1 MQTYKL
7 PKIKFLPTKRGYK
20 IAYQHYRSKQSQNNK
35 SGILFLH
42 GHGSDMFGSKAE
54 AMMEWAIRKDLD
66 FTRFEL
72 FGHGQTGGDIMT
84 ATVGQWIN
92 DTCDIFD
99 NLLEKRQILVG
110 SSLGGWLM
118 LSLCKYRAEKIDSLV
133 GIAAAPDFTKGLI
146 WETLNKSE
154 QENFHTQGY
163 LTIAN
168 PYGEAD
174 VIYPYQL
181 VEEAENHL
189 VLEGPIEFY
198 GRVILHHGLCDTEVP
213 WQTSMKIAEQIQSDK
228 VEIHLDKSANHRYS
242 EEEQINAL
250 IQSLEKLTSTE

>member
-1 MQTYKL
+1 MQTNSSKNVN
-7 PKIKFLPTKRGYK
+7 FLPTKRGYK

-35 SGILFLH
+35 SGILFIH
-42 GHGSDMFGSKAE
+42 GHGSDMFGSKAK
-54 AMMEWAIRKDLD
+54 AIMDWAINRDID

-72 FGHGQTGGDIMT
+72 FGHGLTGGDIMT
-84 ATVGQWIN
+84 ATIGQWIQ
-92 DTCDIFD
+92 DSCDIFD
-99 NLLEKRQILVG
+99 HVAEKSQIIVG
-110 SSLGGWLM
+110 SSLGGWIM
-118 LSLCKYRAEKIDSLV
+118 LSLCKYRTEKIDSLV
-133 GIAAAPDFTKGLI
+133 GIAAAPDFTRSLI
-146 WETLNKSE
+146 WQTLDKSK
-154 QENFHTQGY
+154 QEEFRAQGY
-163 LTIAN
+163 LRFSDPN
-168 PYGEAD
+168 CGPD

-228 VEIHLDKSANHRYS
+228 VEIHLNKSANHRYS